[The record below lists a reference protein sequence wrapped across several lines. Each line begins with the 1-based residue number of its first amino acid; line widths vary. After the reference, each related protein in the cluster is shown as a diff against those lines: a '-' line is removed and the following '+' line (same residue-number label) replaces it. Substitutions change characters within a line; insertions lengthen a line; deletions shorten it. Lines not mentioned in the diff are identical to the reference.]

1 MLKAIF
7 QTKNLAE
14 QYLRPYF
21 NRVQMQQAARKAK
34 ANRKK
39 PKSDPTPT
47 TDPQGGGG
55 PSVGTGGT
63 TPPTGTTTT
72 PQTPPEPKANPKPK
86 KATEPQ
92 VKKNLP
98 EAKAI
103 VEIGKVGSKYE
114 NGIQDVDTALE
125 VAQLLGIT
133 TKLVNSGYAL
143 KKETGKGNAYGVFR
157 PDALGSGFA
166 GTAFAIKAGGTYKGQ
181 KRTSLAHSVHYSTK
195 WLMA

>member
-1 MLKAIF
+1 
-7 QTKNLAE
+7 
-14 QYLRPYF
+14 
-21 NRVQMQQAARKAK
+21 MQQAARKAK

-63 TPPTGTTTT
+63 TPPTDPTTT

-92 VKKNLP
+92 PKKNLP

-103 VEIGKVGSKYE
+103 IEIGKVGSKYE

-133 TKLVNSGYAL
+133 TQLVNSGYAL
-143 KKETGKGNAYGVFR
+143 KKETGEVRLMVFL
-157 PDALGSGFA
+157 DL
-166 GTAFAIKAGGTYKGQ
+166 I
-181 KRTSLAHSVHYSTK
+181 H
-195 WLMA
+195 